1 MQSFNLCLS
10 NIWSVIYVFQAQKK
24 VSGTGKEFHSASENE
39 APDMNVHSLAGR
51 AMEMKECCQYS
62 TRHPRM
68 ASAHLGGTRNQ
79 PAWTQENNVQLAWNS
94 NASQRAQVQIPIIL
108 WAFLHLSSLYP
119 QHQGPVLKILCSVAC
134 QQSSTLHRRGG
145 GFGGGGASAY
155 RGISLFA
162 V

>member
-10 NIWSVIYVFQAQKK
+10 HIWSVIYVFRAQKK
-24 VSGTGKEFHSASENE
+24 VSGTGKEFHSLSENE

-62 TRHPRM
+62 TGHPRM

-94 NASQRAQVQIPIIL
+94 NASQRAQAQIPIIL
-108 WAFLHLSSLYP
+108 WAFLHLFSLYP
-119 QHQGPVLKILCSVAC
+119 QQQGPVLKILRSVAC
-134 QQSSTLHRRGG
+134 QQRSSLRHR
-145 GFGGGGASAY
+145 GASAHT
-155 RGISLFA
+155 G
-162 V
+162 

>member
-1 MQSFNLCLS
+1 MQSFNLRLS
-10 NIWSVIYVFQAQKK
+10 NIWSAIYVFQAEKK
-24 VSGTGKEFHSASENE
+24 VSGTGKEFHSVSENE

-51 AMEMKECCQYS
+51 SKEMKECCQYS

-108 WAFLHLSSLYP
+108 WAFLPFSSLYP
-119 QHQGPVLKILCSVAC
+119 QQQGPVLKILCSVAC
-134 QQSSTLHRRGG
+134 QQGSTLHHKGG
-145 GFGGGGASAY
+145 TSAY
-155 RGISLFA
+155 RGTSLFA

>member
-1 MQSFNLCLS
+1 MVCHLR
-10 NIWSVIYVFQAQKK
+10 VPGTEKK
-24 VSGTGKEFHSASENE
+24 VSGTGKEFHSVSENE

-108 WAFLHLSSLYP
+108 WAFLLRSSF
-119 QHQGPVLKILCSVAC
+119 V
-134 QQSSTLHRRGG
+134 SSATRTSSEDTLLRRMPTKLDIASRGAG
-145 GFGGGGASAY
+145 RVTGASAY
-155 RGISLFA
+155 RGRTLF
-162 V
+162 VVEH